1 MSMMDKIADC
11 CRACLKIDCKLTSI
25 RIQDTDSIKFLDK
38 LLVCVAEV
46 SWLKEG
52 LPSLICETCIDRLRV
67 AYDFR
72 VICLQS
78 DYTLS
83 RYLNLSEEKYR
94 MSYASKYPCTVT
106 PPNENLSMINTDEQ
120 NIGYIHLKHFLDSEE
135 EQMKNDR
142 LLKSISSCNIT
153 NESTPLSVATNKIAD
168 KRKIQWR
175 HNFHRTKHTEGKPDL
190 IPENNRKKCNSHVP
204 CILAKNQHQQHQEG
218 CQKQTNVQQLQ
229 EFLYSPQIHQHH
241 SVQEII
247 QQVPETYKSRVN
259 EEAPAEVSHTT
270 KNNQNG
276 AIQTMQIVRR
286 VIKRTTGIQVRPL
299 TPANLSFGNPNS
311 ITRPYTCR
319 ECGKN
324 YRKNANL
331 RIHMRTH
338 TGEKPF
344 ECKYCEK
351 RFHHSSH
358 LREHIRRHTG
368 EKPFHCAVCNKRFT
382 IRGELTMHMKSHTG
396 EKPYS
401 CTCCE
406 RRCLTAA
413 DLKVH
418 MRTHTGEKPFKCNM
432 CIKTFASAYILNSH
446 IKTHTG
452 ERPYSCT
459 KCEKTFTQSSHL
471 NVHNRKHTGEKVG
484 CRICNVKFSHSSQ
497 LTVHMREHTGKQP
510 YKCTVCN
517 KICNYA
523 SELQS
528 HMMKHSGEKF
538 TCVTCD
544 KKFTTSAYLHEH
556 NRTHTGENLST
567 CTICDR
573 QFTRHQYLE
582 KHMRTHTGEKP
593 FTCFICDKKF
603 TQSSSLKAH
612 SSVNN
617 ANSDIELQTNF
628 VIKMKMK
635 IMTLMMEMRIS
646 NAAWSL
652 INKIERSQLIKK
664 LITESS
670 EQIQT
675 QEEDEAE
682 EKEEQKIENLSSNKG
697 KRIARSLP
705 NLDIA
710 STYCRNFFPPK
721 NKGKDEIDKIN

>member
-153 NESTPLSVATNKIAD
+153 NESTPLSVATNKI
-168 KRKIQWR
+168 
-175 HNFHRTKHTEGKPDL
+175 DL

-286 VIKRTTGIQVRPL
+286 VIKRTT
-299 TPANLSFGNPNS
+299 
-311 ITRPYTCR
+311 
-319 ECGKN
+319 E
-324 YRKNANL
+324 
-331 RIHMRTH
+331 IH
-338 TGEKPF
+338 
-344 ECKYCEK
+344 
-351 RFHHSSH
+351 
-358 LREHIRRHTG
+358 
-368 EKPFHCAVCNKRFT
+368 N
-382 IRGELTMHMKSHTG
+382 
-396 EKPYS
+396 
-401 CTCCE
+401 
-406 RRCLTAA
+406 
-413 DLKVH
+413 
-418 MRTHTGEKPFKCNM
+418 
-432 CIKTFASAYILNSH
+432 IL
-446 IKTHTG
+446 
-452 ERPYSCT
+452 
-459 KCEKTFTQSSHL
+459 
-471 NVHNRKHTGEKVG
+471 
-484 CRICNVKFSHSSQ
+484 
-497 LTVHMREHTGKQP
+497 
-510 YKCTVCN
+510 
-517 KICNYA
+517 
-523 SELQS
+523 
-528 HMMKHSGEKF
+528 
-538 TCVTCD
+538 
-544 KKFTTSAYLHEH
+544 
-556 NRTHTGENLST
+556 
-567 CTICDR
+567 
-573 QFTRHQYLE
+573 
-582 KHMRTHTGEKP
+582 
-593 FTCFICDKKF
+593 
-603 TQSSSLKAH
+603 
-612 SSVNN
+612 
-617 ANSDIELQTNF
+617 
-628 VIKMKMK
+628 
-635 IMTLMMEMRIS
+635 
-646 NAAWSL
+646 
-652 INKIERSQLIKK
+652 
-664 LITESS
+664 
-670 EQIQT
+670 
-675 QEEDEAE
+675 EEEV
-682 EKEEQKIENLSSNKG
+682 
-697 KRIARSLP
+697 
-705 NLDIA
+705 
-710 STYCRNFFPPK
+710 
-721 NKGKDEIDKIN
+721 